1 MTTGP
6 TSVCTPRRLQA
17 WWCTN
22 KPGGVG
28 RSRPRDEMGGH
39 VQLADV
45 ETVQRR
51 TVRTLVTSN
60 VVGGLGVS
68 GGVAVGALL
77 ATAVH
82 GNEDLAGFAQSAQVL
97 GAALLALPAAR
108 LSVARGRRTGLGFA
122 YGLGTLGATLAVMAG
137 QVGSL
142 PLLLLGTAL
151 FGGGTTAGLQARF
164 ASIDLAPSARRART
178 LSIVVW
184 ATTIGAVV
192 GPNLVGPAGALARSV
207 GIEPLAGPY
216 LLGGVF
222 FVLATLVVTLGL
234 RPDPLVVARSLRSR
248 PEVARRHGVIRH
260 GLAAARQSPRALLEL
275 GAIIVAHTVM
285 VSVMVMTPI
294 HMQHGHATLEL
305 IGLVISVHIA
315 GMFAFSPVMG
325 WLADRVG
332 RVPVIAGGGVTLLV
346 AVALSGTSHEGH
358 SVGLTAGL
366 FLLGLGWSACLVAG
380 STLLTEGVPAADRPA
395 AQGASDLLMGLSA
408 AAGGAVAGLVVGT
421 LGYGVLNAM
430 SSVLVF
436 VLLAATAHPGVR
448 GSVAA
453 R

>member
-1 MTTGP
+1 
-6 TSVCTPRRLQA
+6 
-17 WWCTN
+17 
-22 KPGGVG
+22 
-28 RSRPRDEMGGH
+28 

-108 LSVARGRRTGLGFA
+108 LSVAWGRRTGLGFA
-122 YGLGTLGATLAVMAG
+122 YGLGTLGAALAVMAG

-164 ASIDLAPSARRART
+164 ASTDLAPSARRART

-234 RPDPLVVARSLRSR
+234 RPDPLVVASSLRSR
-248 PEVARRHGVIRH
+248 PGVARRHGVIRH
-260 GLAAARQSPRALLEL
+260 GLTAARQSPRALLGL
-275 GAIIVAHTVM
+275 GAIIIAHTVM

-305 IGLVISVHIA
+305 IGLVISVHVA

-332 RVPVIAGGGVTLLV
+332 RVPVIAGGGVTLLG

-358 SVGLTAGL
+358 SIGLTAGL

-380 STLLTEGVPAADRPA
+380 STLLTDGVPAADRPA

-430 SSVLVF
+430 ASVLV
-436 VLLAATAHPGVR
+436 LLLLTATGHPSVR
-448 GSVAA
+448 IVAGTA
-453 R
+453 TGTRAD